1 MFGKKQD
8 GKICLTT
15 LVDGLPLNQ
24 DTNLIMKLTA
34 DKLLFI
40 VSTTKQEFEI
50 DFSKLTAVE
59 YKTETEMNN
68 IISQS
73 APGMIIGAAAFG
85 ILGAMIGGRV
95 KTKQVKTVSHF
106 LIINYQSGEEKQIV
120 LQTNDGN
127 SAKQISEY
135 FRQLK
140 PLPDKI
146 SL

>member
-1 MFGKKQD
+1 MFGKKKD
-8 GKICLTT
+8 FIVLGAT
-15 LVDGLPLNQ
+15 LIDGLPINQ
-24 DTNLIMKLTA
+24 GSDVIVKLTA
-34 DKLLFI
+34 DRLLFI
-40 VSTTKQEFEI
+40 VVTTKQEIEVDI
-50 DFSKLTAVE
+50 SKLTGID

-85 ILGAMIGGRV
+85 ILGAMVGGRV
-95 KTKQVKTVSHF
+95 KTKQVTTVTHF
-106 LIINYQSGEEKQIV
+106 VIVNYTSGQIV

-127 SAKQISEY
+127 SARKISEY

>member
-1 MFGKKQD
+1 MFGKKKD
-8 GKICLTT
+8 FTILGTT

-24 DTNLIMKLTA
+24 GADVIMKLTT

-40 VSTTKQEFEI
+40 VSATKQEIEVDI
-50 DFSKLTAVE
+50 SKLTGIE

-85 ILGAMIGGRV
+85 ILGAMVGGRI
-95 KTKQVKTVSHF
+95 KTKQVTTVTHF
-106 LIINYQSGEEKQIV
+106 IIVDYTSGQIV
-120 LQTNDGN
+120 LQTNDGD
-127 SAKQISEY
+127 SAKKMSEH

-140 PLPDKI
+140 PLPNKI